1 MIDRLNLI
9 LEVSH
14 LVLSIFI
21 ESSIGVLAA
30 LVPNLV
36 SESLNVS
43 LQLLLLLLLCLS
55 QILQIGVNVSLHATK
70 VAVDL

>member
-30 LVPNLV
+30 LVTDLV

-55 QILQIGVNVSLHATK
+55 QILQIGVNVGLHATK